1 MPTWGALMNE
11 VWKTL
16 AEDFS
21 DLPDAAHIARVVV
34 RLVLATL
41 LGGVLGFER
50 ERKGKRAGMRT
61 YMLISAGSAVF
72 VLVPQLARMSDDAVS
87 RVMQGLVAGIG
98 FLGAGPIL
106 KREQLGEVHGLTT
119 AAGIWMAAAIGV
131 TAGIG
136 REVTA
141 VLAAALALTVLTL
154 VPHVEHHG
162 EPKPERVRV

>member
-1 MPTWGALMNE
+1 MNE

-21 DLPDAAHIARVVV
+21 DLPDAAHVARVVV

-41 LGGVLGFER
+41 LGGVLGYER
-50 ERKGKRAGMRT
+50 ERRGKGAGIRT
-61 YMLISAGSAVF
+61 YMLISAGSALF
-72 VLVPQLARMSDDAVS
+72 VLVPRLAHMSDDAVS
-87 RVMQGLVAGIG
+87 RVIQGLVAGIG

-106 KREQLGEVHGLTT
+106 KREKLGEVHGLTT
-119 AAGIWMAAAIGV
+119 AAGVWMAAAIGV
-131 TAGIG
+131 AAGLG

-141 VLAAALALTVLTL
+141 VLGAGLALAVLAL
-154 VPHVEHHG
+154 VPHVDPPG